1 MNQNVCAD
9 SRRRSRVG
17 PDRYPGRA
25 DVQRGHL
32 RVVPATGGGSD
43 GQKARRGKE
52 GASRAD
58 LSAGQSRI
66 RRTTT
71 PTEGN
76 AIACAPSGGGFFAGR
91 HGVIADAAL
100 PPRSRGR
107 SAVATA
113 TVRYPIPRD
122 LAARRRDILAGIS
135 AAGRTPASAVWP
147 RTSLQPGPSR
157 TTTRTGSGYE

>member
-1 MNQNVCAD
+1 MLRLKDANIGLFTGP
-9 SRRRSRVG
+9 RRRSRVG

-32 RVVPATGGGSD
+32 RVLPARGGGSD

-76 AIACAPSGGGFFAGR
+76 AIAWRSVQWWVFRWPAWR
-91 HGVIADAAL
+91 HC
-100 PPRSRGR
+100 
-107 SAVATA
+107 
-113 TVRYPIPRD
+113 
-122 LAARRRDILAGIS
+122 
-135 AAGRTPASAVWP
+135 
-147 RTSLQPGPSR
+147 
-157 TTTRTGSGYE
+157 

>member
-1 MNQNVCAD
+1 
-9 SRRRSRVG
+9 
-17 PDRYPGRA
+17 GRA

-32 RVVPATGGGSD
+32 RVLPARGGGAG

-52 GASRAD
+52 RAPRAN

-76 AIACAPSGGGFFAGR
+76 AIAWRLRPAVGFSLAGMASLLTRPFRPAPGQ
-91 HGVIADAAL
+91 
-100 PPRSRGR
+100 
-107 SAVATA
+107 
-113 TVRYPIPRD
+113 VRFGDSDDRYHIPRD
-122 LAARRRDILAGIS
+122 LPARRRDLLAGIS